1 VGIEKEFHRVKLFS
15 GFIYRDKD
23 IYQAV
28 KAKLAG
34 IFSPVDLES
43 GAFDFDLTT
52 YYHEEMGTPLF
63 RRFVSF
69 KALIPPEQLPD
80 IKLSTNKI
88 EIETAAAGKRTINL
102 DPGYLSLANVIIAT
116 TKNYYHRVPLQK
128 GIYAHM
134 EYVIKGKKI
143 CPLEW
148 TYPDFKFP
156 GYLDFFQELRQLY
169 KRQVKQMTEDRG
181 QKTEDRRKEG

>member
-1 VGIEKEFHRVKLFS
+1 VGVEKEFHQVKLFS

-43 GAFDFDLTT
+43 EVFNFDFTT
-52 YYHEEMGTPLF
+52 YYNEEMGTPLF
-63 RRFVSF
+63 RRFISF

-80 IKLSTNKI
+80 IKLLTNKI
-88 EIETAAAGKRTINL
+88 EIETACDGKRTINL
-102 DPGYLSLANVIIAT
+102 DPGYLSEANVIIAT
-116 TKNYYHRVPLQK
+116 TKNHYHRVPLTK

-148 TYPDFKFP
+148 TYPDFRTP
-156 GYLDFFQELRQLY
+156 RYMDFFSQLIRIF
-169 KRQVKQMTEDRG
+169 KINVRNKG
-181 QKTEDRRKEG
+181 